1 MGFQKG
7 NKLAGS
13 RKGVKNKIN
22 NDVRQCFHK
31 AYANMG
37 GFDESGKLI
46 ETGDE
51 AFLAWA
57 RQNQTEFYRMYSKM
71 IPMTAELSDDL
82 HEDFVA
88 TLVFEEEQS
97 KMVEGK
103 ANVIDVAKME
113 NGSQKP
119 LRM

>member
-7 NKLAGS
+7 NKLAVS

-37 GFDESGKLI
+37 GFDENGKLI
-46 ETGDE
+46 ETGDD

-57 RQNQTEFYRMYSKM
+57 RHYKMDFKNRLPPTITIQDPGLLNTNQEVDCVQNVPKISQN
-71 IPMTAELSDDL
+71 
-82 HEDFVA
+82 
-88 TLVFEEEQS
+88 TL
-97 KMVEGK
+97 K
-103 ANVIDVAKME
+103 
-113 NGSQKP
+113 
-119 LRM
+119 